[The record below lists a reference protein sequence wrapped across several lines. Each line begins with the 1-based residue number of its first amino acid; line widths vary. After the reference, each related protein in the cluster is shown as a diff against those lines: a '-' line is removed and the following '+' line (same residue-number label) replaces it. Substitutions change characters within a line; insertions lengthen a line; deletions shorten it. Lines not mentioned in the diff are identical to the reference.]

1 LHKSNKSITFV
12 LNAFA
17 GMFFDLE
24 IPTSKNMKVAY
35 LLKLLKNDGWQLVR
49 TRGSHRQFKHPEKKG
64 LVTVSGKPADDV
76 KKGTLGSVLRQ
87 ANIKQ
92 T

>member
-1 LHKSNKSITFV
+1 MELHQKPKYSF
-12 LNAFA
+12 
-17 GMFFDLE
+17 E
-24 IPTSKNMKVAY
+24 IQDSVTKVNFIYSQLDSTIADY
-35 LLKLLKNDGWQLVR
+35 KLKLLKNDGWQLVR

-87 ANIKQ
+87 ANIKH

>member
-1 LHKSNKSITFV
+1 
-12 LNAFA
+12 
-17 GMFFDLE
+17 M
-24 IPTSKNMKVAY
+24 P
-35 LLKLLKNDGWQLVR
+35 LLGCSLIWK
-49 TRGSHRQFKHPEKKG
+49 FKHPEKKG